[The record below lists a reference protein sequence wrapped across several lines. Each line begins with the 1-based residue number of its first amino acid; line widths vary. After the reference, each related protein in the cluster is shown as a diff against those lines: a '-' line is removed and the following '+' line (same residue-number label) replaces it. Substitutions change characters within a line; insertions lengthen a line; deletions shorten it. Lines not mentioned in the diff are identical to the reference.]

1 MKAGSRP
8 KHIGLSKMSKNSDD
22 VARYYDNWAA
32 DYDETLGDWQY
43 DAPEQVASILQAKLS
58 PQSAILDAGCGTGL
72 GGRALQ
78 AAGFMTIDGID
89 VSCRSLEIAD
99 FTGVYNALHEVDLQ
113 QLPLPIS
120 DNLYDGLACVG
131 VLTYLTDSIG
141 TLREF
146 GRVVKPGGVV
156 AMTQRS
162 DLFVERKFQD
172 VLEYLS
178 KEGVISH
185 VCISEPCPYLPYNEE
200 FSDQILARYISYSV
214 V

>member
-1 MKAGSRP
+1 MKSGSRP
-8 KHIGLSKMSKNSDD
+8 KHIGLSKMSKKSDD

-32 DYDETLGDWQY
+32 DYDETLDDWQY
-43 DAPEQVASILQAKLS
+43 DAPEQVASMLQAKLS

-72 GGRALQ
+72 GGKALQ
-78 AAGFMTIDGID
+78 AVGFTTIDGID
-89 VSCRSLEIAD
+89 VSCCSLEIAD
-99 FTGVYNALHEVDLQ
+99 STGAYSTLHEVDLQ
-113 QLPLPIS
+113 RLPLPIP

-146 GRVVKPGGVV
+146 SRVVRSGGVV

-162 DLFVERKFQD
+162 DLFVEHEFQNI
-172 VLEYLS
+172 LEDLL
-178 KEGVISH
+178 KEGVVAH
-185 VCISEPCPYLPYNEE
+185 VYISEPRPYLPDNEE
-200 FSDQILARYISYSV
+200 FGDQILAHYISYKV